1 MSKNEAQK
9 LELLKWIP
17 PFLDPEKKKL
27 IFNAAIKFHFSYCL
41 LIWIFSRKFNK
52 MINIIHNRSL
62 KTVYDNT
69 MIEEAYFKSFK
80 S

>member
-27 IFNAAIKFHFSYCL
+27 IFNAAIKFHFRYL
-41 LIWIFSRKFNK
+41 LS
-52 MINIIHNRSL
+52 INMDI
-62 KTVYDNT
+62 
-69 MIEEAYFKSFK
+69 
-80 S
+80 